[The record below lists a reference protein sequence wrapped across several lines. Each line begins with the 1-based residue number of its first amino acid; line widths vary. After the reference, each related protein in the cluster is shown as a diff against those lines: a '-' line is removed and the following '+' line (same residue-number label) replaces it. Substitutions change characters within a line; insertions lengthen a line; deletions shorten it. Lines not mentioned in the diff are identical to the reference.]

1 MTEHTPATQD
11 ISDSVESGFDIRE
24 IQSILPHRYPFALID
39 RVVSYRKGTSLHAYK
54 NITMNEP
61 VFMGHFPGEPI
72 FPGVLLLEAMAQAT
86 GLLGFKMMESDVA
99 KDEMYLFA
107 GIDNARFKRQVIP
120 GDRVD
125 FHVTFVKERRGIWK
139 FSGVAEVDGKLAATA
154 DLMCARRKMS
164 D

>member
-39 RVVSYRKGTSLHAYK
+39 RVVSYRKGQSLHAYK

>member
-1 MTEHTPATQD
+1 MT
-11 ISDSVESGFDIRE
+11 DSLDNGFDIRE

-39 RVVSYRKGTSLHAYK
+39 RVISYVPGESLHAIK

-61 VFMGHFPGEPI
+61 VFTGHFPGEPI

-86 GLLGFKMMESDVA
+86 GLLGFKMMENEVG

-125 FHVTFVKERRGIWK
+125 FHVTFIKEKRGIWK
-139 FSGVAEVDGKLAATA
+139 FSGVAKVDGKVAASA
-154 DLMCARRKMS
+154 DLMCARRTM
-164 D
+164 

>member
-1 MTEHTPATQD
+1 MTEQVTQ
-11 ISDSVESGFDIRE
+11 ELNNGFNIQE
-24 IQSILPHRYPFALID
+24 IQAVLPHRYPFALID
-39 RVVSYRKGTSLHAYK
+39 RVVSYTKGESLHAYK

-86 GLLGFKMMESDVA
+86 GLLGFKMMENAAD

-139 FSGVAEVDGKLAATA
+139 FSGVAKVDGELAATA
-154 DLMCARRKMS
+154 DLMCARRNMKG
-164 D
+164 

>member
-1 MTEHTPATQD
+1 MT
-11 ISDSVESGFDIRE
+11 DSLDNGFDIRE

-39 RVVSYRKGTSLHAYK
+39 RVISYVPGESLHAIK

-61 VFMGHFPGEPI
+61 VFTGHFPGEPI

-86 GLLGFKMMESDVA
+86 GLLGFKMMENEIG

-125 FHVTFVKERRGIWK
+125 FHVTFIKEKRGIWK
-139 FSGVAEVDGKLAATA
+139 FSGVAKVDGKIAASA
-154 DLMCARRKMS
+154 DLMCARRTM
-164 D
+164 

>member
-1 MTEHTPATQD
+1 MTQELNN
-11 ISDSVESGFDIRE
+11 GFNIQE
-24 IQSILPHRYPFALID
+24 IQAVLPHRYPFALID
-39 RVVSYRKGTSLHAYK
+39 RVVSYTKGESLHAYK

-86 GLLGFKMMESDVA
+86 GLLGFKMMENAAD

-139 FSGVAEVDGKLAATA
+139 FSGVAKVDGELAATA
-154 DLMCARRKMS
+154 DLMCARRNMKG
-164 D
+164 

>member
-1 MTEHTPATQD
+1 MADTTSQALDT
-11 ISDSVESGFDIRE
+11 GFNIQE

-39 RVVSYRKGTSLHAYK
+39 RVVSYKKGESLHAYK

-86 GLLGFKMMESDVA
+86 GLLGFKMMENAAD
-99 KDEMYLFA
+99 KEEMYLFA
-107 GIDNARFKRQVIP
+107 GIDKARFKRQVIP

-125 FHVTFVKERRGIWK
+125 FHVQFVKERRGIWK
-139 FSGVAEVDGKLAATA
+139 FTGIAEVDGELAATA
-154 DLMCARRKMS
+154 EIMCARRNMKE
-164 D
+164 

>member
-1 MTEHTPATQD
+1 MT
-11 ISDSVESGFDIRE
+11 DSTNNGFDIRE

-39 RVVSYRKGTSLHAYK
+39 RVISYEPGVSLHAIK

-61 VFMGHFPGEPI
+61 VFTGHFPGEPI

-86 GLLGFKMMESDVA
+86 GLLGFKMMENEVG

-139 FSGVAEVDGKLAATA
+139 FTGVAKVDGKVAASA
-154 DLMCARRKMS
+154 DLMCARRTV
-164 D
+164 